1 MKNDRKS
8 TQHRTGKPIT
18 NLMTMIPTTTLNKEE
33 DMKTLT
39 HTCTIS
45 EILMEKNLTPK
56 TRQKKSEAQK
66 EKEKYH

>member
-1 MKNDRKS
+1 
-8 TQHRTGKPIT
+8 
-18 NLMTMIPTTTLNKEE
+18 MIPTTTLNKEE